1 MSPSKM
7 KHAQNNKM
15 LDLWCSLRKNL
26 FTVTLAMCV
35 ATGIRLCWSYYSLV
49 LLHKSEYKSIIWNKL
64 LLNYLWLWIDFTFFH
79 IALQKPFLFKFE
91 SHSTE
96 EDRISTLIC
105 ILCVRKAIQCFQV
118 YLLFYLMFF
127 PVIYFVLT
135 LEIFIQT

>member
-1 MSPSKM
+1 MMFSSEKFV
-7 KHAQNNKM
+7 HGYA
-15 LDLWCSLRKNL
+15 CY
-26 FTVTLAMCV
+26 AMCLG
-35 ATGIRLCWSYYSLV
+35 TGIRLCWSYYSLV

-96 EDRISTLIC
+96 EDRISALIC

-118 YLLFYLMFF
+118 YLLFY
-127 PVIYFVLT
+127 
-135 LEIFIQT
+135 FILCFSPLYILCWHLRFSYKRKRP